1 MMGLSFTSMV
11 KKSSVSKC
19 LMALSIQV
27 PEHLGGE
34 AVVEDPVI
42 ISKDVLVVGLINI
55 RFSYQSSPGSSDV
68 MFGMQLLAEKEVLP
82 FIPGKPFSSSNRT
95 WLEIFNRD
103 SEKSVNLEGWKFDD
117 GFDFIFPNKQ
127 F

>member
-27 PEHLGGE
+27 PEHRGGE

-42 ISKDVLVVGLINI
+42 ISKDVLVVGLNRI
-55 RFSYQSSPGSSDV
+55 SVSVHQSS
-68 MFGMQLLAEKEVLP
+68 LEVV
-82 FIPGKPFSSSNRT
+82 T
-95 WLEIFNRD
+95 
-103 SEKSVNLEGWKFDD
+103 
-117 GFDFIFPNKQ
+117 
-127 F
+127 